1 MSIILLILL
10 LLLIVFVGIIMYLLI
25 QQRKE
30 SSISVENKLLRF
42 QNEISR
48 DIGMNKQEMENTKDI
63 ISSNTRKT
71 IEMIEGLKGIITK
84 LTSEQEHATKL
95 TEDLKYLFQKPKA
108 RGNYTEVILEEMLDR
123 ILPRGIWDKE
133 YNVKPETSQR
143 VDFIIRYNKRIIPV
157 DVKFPIDDYKR
168 YVNEED
174 DEKRDKLWAEFIRT
188 VKSLIKDI
196 SSKYIS
202 PENNTSEFAI
212 MFIPS
217 DSIYFEIISNDTSR
231 KLGIDIFDYG
241 REHQVMLAG
250 PSTFYAFLQ
259 IIITGLK
266 NVRIYENSKI
276 LIENLKKLEK
286 KLEHFNSKYEDTGKY
301 LEKAIES
308 YNVSQ
313 THYSHIKSNAEN
325 LIDMESEMEK
335 EE

>member
-1 MSIILLILL
+1 
-10 LLLIVFVGIIMYLLI
+10 
-25 QQRKE
+25 
-30 SSISVENKLLRF
+30 
-42 QNEISR
+42 
-48 DIGMNKQEMENTKDI
+48 
-63 ISSNTRKT
+63 SNTRKT

-95 TEDLKYLFQKPKA
+95 TEELKYLFQKPKA
-108 RGNYTEVILEEMLDR
+108 RGNYTEVILEEMLGR

-133 YNVKPETSQR
+133 CNIKPETRER
-143 VDFIIRYNKRIIPV
+143 VDFIIRYNKRIIPI

-168 YVNEED
+168 YVNEEEE
-174 DEKRDKLWAEFIRT
+174 EKRERLWAEFIRT
-188 VKSLIKDI
+188 VKGLIKDI

-231 KLGIDIFDYG
+231 NLGVDIFDYG
-241 REHQVMLAG
+241 REYQVMLAG